1 MKNKNFDSCV
11 SFFLQN
17 GAFMGRFVRLD
28 KVLSQILKNHKY
40 PLNVSN
46 AVAEVTTLAALSASM
61 LKFDGLFTLQLQG
74 NGPVSL
80 LVADVTKDGKIRASA
95 KFDEQKLNQAKT
107 LRKTED
113 IVEETPHLIG
123 GGYMALTVDE
133 LNGTTPYQGIVDLK
147 GKNLSEIALR
157 YFQNSEQIDTYLK
170 LFIKKNENNDES
182 FLSAGIILQKMPL
195 KGGKNADFDEERI
208 NIAWEDAG
216 AFINSLK
223 PDEVFDDT
231 LSSEQILH
239 RLFHSNNL
247 QISAQRDFKF
257 GCRCS
262 KEKLKNTLCSFDQK
276 DLEDMFDEKGCIE
289 AVCNF
294 CGQKYTFT
302 RHELKLKE
310 KYLQ

>member
-1 MKNKNFDSCV
+1 MENKNFDSCV

-195 KGGKNADFDEERI
+195 KGGKDNDFDEERI

-231 LSSEQILH
+231 LSAEQILH
-239 RLFHSNNL
+239 RLFHSSNL

-262 KEKLKNTLCSFDQK
+262 KEKLKIRFALLIKKIWRICSMK
-276 DLEDMFDEKGCIE
+276 R
-289 AVCNF
+289 AV
-294 CGQKYTFT
+294 
-302 RHELKLKE
+302 LKRSAIFAGKSIHSHVMSLS
-310 KYLQ
+310 